1 MREASNKSVKALKL
15 PNASDN
21 GTASS
26 DLSIVISPKPDDAK
40 LKRAQQIDDLSRST
54 GDLAVYKYY
63 SRHVYWFPG
72 LFFLAFAAIN
82 VFSYSFAQIWLK
94 WWTDAGGTQIGLYIG
109 IFIALAFL
117 NSFSQGAYVWA
128 IIIRISPSTARK
140 FHAILLRTVMRA
152 PQALFTNTDSGVLLN
167 RFTQDMTIIEGQL
180 ATGVLVSITNLFS
193 ALAAAGLVA
202 TGSSYMATTIPL
214 LVFAIWALQN
224 VYIRT
229 SRQLRILDIEAR
241 SPLYTHFAETVAGLM
256 TIRTFGW
263 TEAFKTTNIQLL
275 DQSQRPYYSLYCIQ
289 RWLSLVLD
297 LIVAAEAI
305 LVVGLAVGIRGST
318 SAGLLGVSL
327 NNVLSFSAA
336 LSNFLGGWTMLET
349 SLGSIARL
357 KGFEEAVQP
366 EDKAEECVVPDSDWP
381 AQGHIQF
388 RNVSAFY
395 DNTTSGLHD
404 LTLDITS
411 GQTIGICGR
420 TGSGKSSLLGTLLRL
435 IEIESGSILIDG
447 IDMATLPR
455 QTIRQRFLVA
465 TQNPLIVPASLRVN
479 VDPEGNAEETQISSA
494 LQRVGLGML
503 VKRLGGLDKDI
514 HMDDLSR
521 GEQLLLSLARLIL
534 SKRHDKGI
542 LLLDEATSNLDS
554 AAETVVQAV
563 LQEDFAD
570 YTKIVV
576 AHHLH
581 TILDADVI
589 VVMEQG
595 RLVEADDPSTL
606 LKNPNGKLSKLM
618 ESQL

>member
-1 MREASNKSVKALKL
+1 ME
-15 PNASDN
+15 
-21 GTASS
+21 
-26 DLSIVISPKPDDAK
+26 
-40 LKRAQQIDDLSRST
+40 RAQQISDLSRST

-63 SRHVYWFPG
+63 SRHVHWFPG
-72 LFFLAFAAIN
+72 LFFLASAAIN

-109 IFIALAFL
+109 VFIALAFL
-117 NSFSQGAYVWA
+117 NSFSTGAYVWA

-140 FHAILLRTVMRA
+140 FHAILLRTVMKA

-193 ALAAAGLVA
+193 ALAAAALVA
-202 TGSSYMATTIPL
+202 TGSSYMAATIPL
-214 LVFAIWALQN
+214 LILAIWALQN

-263 TEAFKTTNIQLL
+263 TEWFKTTNITLL
-275 DQSQRPYYSLYCIQ
+275 DESQRPYYSLYCIQ

-297 LIVAAEAI
+297 LIVAAEAV

-357 KGFEEAVQP
+357 KSFEEAVEP
-366 EDKAEECVVPDSDWP
+366 EDKPEECVVPDTNWP
-381 AQGHIQF
+381 AQGQIQF

-395 DNTTSGLHD
+395 ENTTSGVHEFNLNVEP
-404 LTLDITS
+404 

-420 TGSGKSSLLGTLLRL
+420 TGSGKSSIIATLLRL
-435 IEIESGSILIDG
+435 VEIDSGSISIDG
-447 IDMATLPR
+447 VDIATLPR
-455 QTIRQRFLVA
+455 RTIRERLLVA

-479 VDPEGNAEETQISSA
+479 VDPEENSTDDQICSTLA
-494 LQRVGLGML
+494 RVGLGAL
-503 VKRLGGLDKDI
+503 VERLGGLDKNVNA
-514 HMDDLSR
+514 DDLSR
-521 GEQLLLSLARLIL
+521 GEQLLLSLARLVL
-534 SKRHDKGI
+534 SKKRNEGI

-554 AAETVVQAV
+554 AAEGVVQAV
-563 LQEDFAD
+563 LKEDFKN
-570 YTKIVV
+570 YTKIIV

-581 TILDADVI
+581 TILDADI
-589 VVMEQG
+589 MVVMEQG
-595 RLVEADDPSTL
+595 RLVEAGRPETL
-606 LKNPNGKLSKLM
+606 LKNVRGKLSQLM